1 MNNRE
6 TTAGGSGDEPDREP
20 NRQDDAAE
28 AALIRK
34 VMREQ
39 ERHREGGVDPE
50 LVEADPELAEADLEP
65 AEADDEAEA

>member
-1 MNNRE
+1 MSDRE
-6 TTAGGSGDEPDREP
+6 PAGPSAHGSSGDEPDRQP
-20 NRQDDAAE
+20 DLQDDAAE

-50 LVEADPELAEADLEP
+50 L
-65 AEADDEAEA
+65 ADDEDAEAGS

>member
-1 MNNRE
+1 MSDRE
-6 TTAGGSGDEPDREP
+6 PTPGSSGDEPDSESD
-20 NRQDDAAE
+20 RQEDAAE

-50 LVEADPELAEADLEP
+50 LAEDEEPDLGS
-65 AEADDEAEA
+65 

>member
-1 MNNRE
+1 MSDRE
-6 TTAGGSGDEPDREP
+6 PTPGSSGDESDSESDRQE
-20 NRQDDAAE
+20 DAAE

-50 LVEADPELAEADLEP
+50 LAEDEEPDPGS
-65 AEADDEAEA
+65 

>member
-1 MNNRE
+1 MSDRE
-6 TTAGGSGDEPDREP
+6 PTPGSSGDEPDREP
-20 NRQDDAAE
+20 DLQDDAAE

-50 LVEADPELAEADLEP
+50 LDEGDEP
-65 AEADDEAEA
+65 DTGS